1 MKFREILVN
10 FDGFWGPDRGTTVLG
25 GLCSGLH
32 GKSQKARP
40 NDRILRGP
48 PPGGVGAHF
57 LGFLGFWDPFFE
69 KFLKILTKF
78 VKTLRKF
85 RQEMGRMV
93 MFIVNYY

>member
-1 MKFREILVN
+1 MGKVKKHARM
-10 FDGFWGPDRGTTVLG
+10 TVYLE
-25 GLCSGLH
+25 
-32 GKSQKARP
+32 
-40 NDRILRGP
+40 DP
-48 PPGGVGAHF
+48 PRGGVGAHF

-85 RQEMGRMV
+85 RQEMGRMI